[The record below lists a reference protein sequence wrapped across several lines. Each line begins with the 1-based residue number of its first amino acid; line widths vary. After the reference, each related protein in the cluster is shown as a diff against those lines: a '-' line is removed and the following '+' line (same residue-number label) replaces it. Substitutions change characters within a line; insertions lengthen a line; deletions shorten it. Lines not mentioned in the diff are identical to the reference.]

1 VCDKCA
7 KICPVDCI
15 DIEPIKSAEEFG
27 KTSDGTSKRIY
38 AATFDID
45 MAKCCF
51 CGLCTTVCPTECLTM
66 TPEYDF
72 SVFDLGKLNFGFGNM
87 TEEEAAQ
94 KRSEWEVAL
103 QKKAEAKAAAEKPA
117 PSADAPPRPA
127 GFQPRMRPAAVTKP
141 EPVAEELKTELPPV
155 SAEPEEEKAPTA
167 TTDGTDSPSTEAPAA
182 YKPRMRP
189 VIKAIPSEENQTAT
203 EPTTAPESSAEPTSD
218 PQAESETKPAYVPKM
233 RPRPVMKKPDES
245 SSTPSPETPN
255 E

>member
-1 VCDKCA
+1 
-7 KICPVDCI
+7 
-15 DIEPIKSAEEFG
+15 
-27 KTSDGTSKRIY
+27 
-38 AATFDID
+38 
-45 MAKCCF
+45 
-51 CGLCTTVCPTECLTM
+51 M

-87 TEEEAAQ
+87 TEEEADQ
-94 KRSEWEVAL
+94 KRSEWEVAQ
-103 QKKAEAKAAAEKPA
+103 QKKAEAKATAEKPA

-155 SAEPEEEKAPTA
+155 STQPEEEKAPSVKTDGTESYPTETPAAYKPRMRPMIKA
-167 TTDGTDSPSTEAPAA
+167 TPTEEPNESPSVAPKQEEDKAPSVKTDGTDSPSTEAPAA

-189 VIKAIPSEENQTAT
+189 VIKAAPSEENQPAT
-203 EPTTAPESSAEPTSD
+203 EPTSKPEVSAEPASE
-218 PQAESETKPAYVPKM
+218 PSAESETKPAYVPKM